1 MKLNFFKGILLK
13 KILIIGASGFIGN
26 ALYKELN
33 SYFDT
38 YGTFHT
44 DHDFYEKN
52 QKFYQYDMELE
63 DVSILLNSL
72 KPTIIIS
79 TVRGNFN
86 AQIDMHQRI
95 IQWIKVHRCKLIF
108 ISSANVFDTF
118 SNYPSYEYDK
128 TLSDSVYGRFKIKIE
143 NALMRL
149 PTNKYV
155 IARVPM
161 VFGSNTPRVQE
172 LKTMHSL
179 DAPIEVFPN
188 VILNVTSILKLTLQI
203 HYIINRNKKG
213 IFHLGS
219 IDLIY
224 HQDLIEEICDLLK
237 LEEPIYKKV
246 FDSNNDRYLAVLP
259 RDNVL
264 PKNLQ
269 TITKEVIQSILLK

>member
-1 MKLNFFKGILLK
+1 MK

-38 YGTFHT
+38 YGTYRT
-44 DHDFYEKN
+44 DNKLLEKN
-52 QKFYQYDMELE
+52 QKFFQYDMELE
-63 DVSILLNSL
+63 DISILLDNL

-79 TVRGNFN
+79 ALRGNFN
-86 AQIDMHQRI
+86 SQLDVHQRI
-95 IQWIKVHRCKLIF
+95 INWIKVHKCKLVF
-108 ISSANVFDTF
+108 VSSANVFDSF

-155 IARVPM
+155 ITRVPM
-161 VFGSNTPRVQE
+161 IFGATTPRVQE
-172 LKTMHSL
+172 LKTLHDL
-179 DAPIEVFPN
+179 KAPIEVFPN
-188 VILNVTSILKLTLQI
+188 VIINVTSIAKFTQQI

-213 IFHLGS
+213 VFHLGS
-219 IDLIY
+219 TDLIY
-224 HQDLIEEICDLLK
+224 HLDLIKEICDTLQLDD
-237 LEEPIYKKV
+237 PIYKQV
-246 FDSNNDRYLAVLP
+246 YDSNSDRYLAVLP
-259 RDNVL
+259 KDNKL

-269 TITKEVIQSILLK
+269 ITTQEVIDSVVVN